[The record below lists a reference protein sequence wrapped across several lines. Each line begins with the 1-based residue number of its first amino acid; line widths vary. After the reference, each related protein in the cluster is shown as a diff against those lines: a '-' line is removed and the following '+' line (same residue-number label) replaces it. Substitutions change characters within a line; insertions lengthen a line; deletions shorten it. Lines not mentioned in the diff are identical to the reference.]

1 MAAQVAWAEIKIVR
15 VEKEKVH
22 GLCVVRAEV
31 PSIHGLKNVEV
42 QRQISQILL
51 AEVEEQFIDLSKDLE
66 TDAFCKEGVGNPMS
80 IHVAAPHLSENLIS
94 IWISNAGSGIHP
106 WYELKTYNFDPE
118 TGKKY
123 SLRDL
128 IPEETM
134 GWLKERIKTEIEKE
148 KRQRVDDL
156 DDIGKQFFNEYLKP
170 FLSRKTK

>member
-1 MAAQVAWAEIKIVR
+1 MWQLHI
-15 VEKEKVH
+15 
-22 GLCVVRAEV
+22 
-31 PSIHGLKNVEV
+31 
-42 QRQISQILL
+42 
-51 AEVEEQFIDLSKDLE
+51 
-66 TDAFCKEGVGNPMS
+66 
-80 IHVAAPHLSENLIS
+80 
-94 IWISNAGSGIHP
+94 SGIHP